1 MKYYGIYKITNLLN
15 GKMYIGKHITSDID
29 DGYMGSGLLIHRAIE
44 KYGIENFRK
53 EWLAFCEDE
62 EEMNYVERMLVDET
76 WLDRSDTYN
85 LKLGGDGGWTYIND
99 NNLARTPEALAK
111 LSMRMK
117 GNTYGCFKRSEET
130 RRRMSVANKGKQ
142 LTYETKRKLSISHIG
157 KKANE
162 DTRKKISEDSQKKR
176 WYNNGTHE
184 TFAKACP
191 NGFVEGRLCK
201 GWKHSD

>member
-53 EWLAFCEDE
+53 EWITFCEDE

-85 LKLGGDGGWTYIND
+85 LALGGDGGWTYINKHD
-99 NNLARTPEALAK
+99 LCPHSGMKNMKHTEEA
-111 LSMRMK
+111 
-117 GNTYGCFKRSEET
+117 KR
-130 RRRMSVANKGKQ
+130 
-142 LTYETKRKLSISHIG
+142 
-157 KKANE
+157 
-162 DTRKKISEDSQKKR
+162 KISETHRGEK
-176 WYNNGTHE
+176 NGM
-184 TFAKACP
+184 FGVPSPFK
-191 NGFVEGRLCK
+191 GR
-201 GWKHSD
+201 KHSEKTKAKYKVAVVAETLDGKYVGTYSSMREAAT